1 MESPE
6 GVSRRPAPG
15 AADHSLPTDNVRRI
29 AKLEEQQLQ
38 ARSAGER
45 VAGAVSRAA
54 GTSAF
59 AIAHLV
65 WFTVWLLANS
75 GLLRGLEPFDPF
87 SFSLL
92 TLIVS
97 LEAIFLS
104 IWILISQN
112 QMTRQAERRAH
123 LDLQINLLA
132 EQESTA
138 TLRIVQSIALHLG
151 VDPDACRLDAD
162 VSLADETDLERLAS
176 RIDESVPEV
185 PRPVGSCGGAYRP
198 GREPAAMTPGN

>member
-6 GVSRRPAPG
+6 GASRRPAPG

-65 WFTVWLLANS
+65 WFMVWLLANS

-87 SFSLL
+87 PFSLL

-185 PRPVGSCGGAYRP
+185 PGLSEAAGARTDPAGSP
-198 GREPAAMTPGN
+198 PP

>member
-6 GVSRRPAPG
+6 GASRRPAPG
-15 AADHSLPTDNVRRI
+15 AADHALPTDNVRRI

-75 GLLRGLEPFDPF
+75 GLVRGLEPFDPF
-87 SFSLL
+87 PFSLL

-138 TLRIVQSIALHLG
+138 TLRIVQSIAQHLG

-162 VSLADETDLERLAS
+162 VSLSDETDLERLAS

-185 PRPVGSCGGAYRP
+185 PGLSEAAGARTDPAGSP
-198 GREPAAMTPGN
+198 LP

>member
-6 GVSRRPAPG
+6 GASRRPAPG
-15 AADHSLPTDNVRRI
+15 AADHALPTDNVRRI

-54 GTSAF
+54 G
-59 AIAHLV
+59 
-65 WFTVWLLANS
+65 
-75 GLLRGLEPFDPF
+75 
-87 SFSLL
+87 
-92 TLIVS
+92 
-97 LEAIFLS
+97 
-104 IWILISQN
+104 
-112 QMTRQAERRAH
+112 
-123 LDLQINLLA
+123 NLLA

-162 VSLADETDLERLAS
+162 VSLSDETDLERLAS

-185 PRPVGSCGGAYRP
+185 PGLSEAAGARTAPAGSP
-198 GREPAAMTPGN
+198 PP

>member
-6 GVSRRPAPG
+6 GASRRPTPG
-15 AADHSLPTDNVRRI
+15 AADHSLPIDNVRRI
-29 AKLEEQQLQ
+29 AKLEERQLQ

-75 GLLRGLEPFDPF
+75 GLVRGLEPFDPF
-87 SFSLL
+87 PFSLL

-138 TLRIVQSIALHLG
+138 TLRIVHDIAEHLG
-151 VDPDACRLDAD
+151 IGDRASRRNPAL
-162 VSLADETDLERLAS
+162 LEETDIEHLAS
-176 RIDESVPEV
+176 RMDEALPDAPGTVPSEQ
-185 PRPVGSCGGAYRP
+185 PRPGGVASP
-198 GREPAAMTPGN
+198 

>member
-1 MESPE
+1 MER
-6 GVSRRPAPG
+6 V
-15 AADHSLPTDNVRRI
+15 
-29 AKLEEQQLQ
+29 AKLEDRQLC

-45 VAGAVSRAA
+45 VAGIVTRAA

-59 AIAHLV
+59 AVAHLAWFMV
-65 WFTVWLLANS
+65 WILVNA
-75 GLLRGLEPFDPF
+75 GLIRGLEPFDPF
-87 SFSLL
+87 PFSLL

-123 LDLQINLLA
+123 LDLQVNLLA

-138 TLRIVQSIALHLG
+138 TLRIVQRIARHLG
-151 VDPDACRLDAD
+151 IAETRLDD
-162 VSLADETDLERLAS
+162 VSLSDETDLEQLAS
-176 RIDESVPEV
+176 RIDQAVPEAPGGLSEP
-185 PRPVGSCGGAYRP
+185 PR
-198 GREPAAMTPGN
+198 

>member
-1 MESPE
+1 VARVAELE
-6 GVSRRPAPG
+6 DRQ
-15 AADHSLPTDNVRRI
+15 VR
-29 AKLEEQQLQ
+29 

-45 VAGAVSRAA
+45 VAGVVTRAA

-59 AIAHLV
+59 AVAHLA
-65 WFTVWLLANS
+65 WFVIWILANA
-75 GLLRGLEPFDPF
+75 GLIRGLEPFDPF
-87 SFSLL
+87 PFSLL

-123 LDLQINLLA
+123 LDLQVNLLA

-138 TLRIVQSIALHLG
+138 TLRIVQGIARHLG
-151 VDPDACRLDAD
+151 IAETRLDD
-162 VSLADETDLERLAS
+162 VSLSDETDLEQLAS
-176 RIDESVPEV
+176 RIDQAVPEA
-185 PRPVGSCGGAYRP
+185 PVGRS
-198 GREPAAMTPGN
+198 EPPR

>member
-6 GVSRRPAPG
+6 GASRRPAPG
-15 AADHSLPTDNVRRI
+15 AAEADHSLPIDNVRRI

-38 ARSAGER
+38 ARSAVER
-45 VAGAVSRAA
+45 VAGIVSWAA

-75 GLLRGLEPFDPF
+75 GLGGLEPFDPF
-87 SFSLL
+87 PFSLL

-138 TLRIVQSIALHLG
+138 TLRIVQSIAQHLG

-162 VSLADETDLERLAS
+162 VSLSDETDLERLAS
-176 RIDESVPEV
+176 RIDESVPEI
-185 PRPVGSCGGAYRP
+185 P
-198 GREPAAMTPGN
+198 GLSEAAGTRTDPSGTPAP